1 MIRGP
6 EVANIIIFSAL
17 THGTDLTRLAHIG
30 YDQITL
36 RRCRNW
42 NRIFY
47 YLIPVLLTGTGI
59 PAGTAILQMQ
69 LQREPKLQKMKKR
82 SC

>member
-6 EVANIIIFSAL
+6 EVANIIRFSAL
-17 THGTDLTRLAHIG
+17 THGTDLRRLAHIG

-59 PAGTAILQMQ
+59 PAGTAISQMQ